1 MRRIPHIL
9 GLITVALLL
18 WQIQPVLALTYRN
31 TMGATQH
38 ANQISGIVG
47 AVNQSRR
54 SFSLRWTTGGSSY
67 EQTFVVSPATV
78 FKNGSWSNMK
88 KGVRITIE
96 GQSDTVETVEFV
108 KSA

>member
-1 MRRIPHIL
+1 MRRIPYIL

-18 WQIQPVLALTYRN
+18 WQIQPVFALTYRN

-38 ANQISGIVG
+38 TDQITGIVG
-47 AVNQSRR
+47 GVNQSRH

-96 GQSDTVETVEFV
+96 GRSDTVETVEFV